1 MDERMSVLSNL
12 IRTSVGRKLVMAATG
27 LMLFGF
33 VVVHMLG
40 NLQTFMGR
48 EALNGYAALL
58 QKNAA
63 VLWSFRLGLAL
74 VLAVHVT
81 TGIVLAWENRAARPE
96 RYEGPNTA
104 YGSSLPARTMV
115 MSGVMVGAFVVYH
128 VLHFTVKV
136 PALNF
141 TGVDFAG
148 LRNGLAGQPDVYGM
162 VLCGFRSWPV
172 SAAYVVAMG
181 FLALHASHGLA
192 AAAQSLGLKQRSWSP
207 GLDHATRVVALVLL
221 LGYISIPLAVL
232 GGMGDSRGVAA
243 AQSAGGEEAAP

>member
-1 MDERMSVLSNL
+1 MNVVKNL

-40 NLQTFMGR
+40 NLQMFMGP
-48 EALNGYAALL
+48 EALNGYAVLL
-58 QKNAA
+58 KKNGA
-63 VLWSFRLGLAL
+63 VLWSFRLGLSL
-74 VLAVHVT
+74 VLAVHVA
-81 TGIVLAWENRAARPE
+81 TGIVLAWENRAARPD

-104 YGSSLPARTMV
+104 FGSSVPARTMV
-115 MSGVMVGAFVVYH
+115 MSGLMVGAFVVYH

-141 TGVDFAG
+141 TGVDFEG
-148 LRNGLAGQPDVYGM
+148 LRHGLAGQADVYGM
-162 VLCGFRSWPV
+162 VICGFRSWPV
-172 SAAYVVAMG
+172 SVAYIVALG

-221 LGYISIPLAVL
+221 LGYISIPVAVL
-232 GGMGDSRGVAA
+232 GGMGDSHGVVAVR
-243 AQSAGGEEAAP
+243 SAGGEEAVP